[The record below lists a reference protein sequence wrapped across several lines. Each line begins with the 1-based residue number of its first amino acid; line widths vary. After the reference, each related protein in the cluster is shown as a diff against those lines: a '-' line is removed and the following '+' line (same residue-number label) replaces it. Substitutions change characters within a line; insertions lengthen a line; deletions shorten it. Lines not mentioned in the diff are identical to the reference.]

1 MIIAFVL
8 WNTGIKYRNIQEY
21 QYDRSCILLIVIT
34 LLLGSTQCFI
44 GTMPDGQGTG
54 LCWFYY
60 HWSIPDKFFRNIFF
74 HLTNFC
80 NDPLEGY
87 IIFLTLLTFLDL
99 LIFQKK
105 LHFPL
110 RFFLFSKWSNSYIL
124 LIFKRC
130 TLRETCTL
138 QKRLSKSLMNLN
150 GYPFKASIVFKWD
163 PVQTIMGNSNQ
174 LVVTNLLCSPY

>member
-1 MIIAFVL
+1 MLLDAQNWSYLYNHRIKIWKNQLPFTPQNKGLNRGGTRWDKWYISVYLMPWPVL
-8 WNTGIKYRNIQEY
+8 LSLLYYEIPGTKYRNIQEY

-44 GTMPDGQGTG
+44 GTMPEGQPTR

-87 IIFLTLLTFLDL
+87 IIFLDPSHLLRSFSLFKKIYISFLDSSYFRNDL
-99 LIFQKK
+99 YFQ
-105 LHFPL
+105 
-110 RFFLFSKWSNSYIL
+110 FLYPSN
-124 LIFKRC
+124 F
-130 TLRETCTL
+130 
-138 QKRLSKSLMNLN
+138 
-150 GYPFKASIVFKWD
+150 
-163 PVQTIMGNSNQ
+163 
-174 LVVTNLLCSPY
+174 